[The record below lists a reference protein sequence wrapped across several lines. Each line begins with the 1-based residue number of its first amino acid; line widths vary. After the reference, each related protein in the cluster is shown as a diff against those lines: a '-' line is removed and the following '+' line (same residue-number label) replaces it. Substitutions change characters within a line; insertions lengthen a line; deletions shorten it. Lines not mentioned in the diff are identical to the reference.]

1 MLTAGHYSRIFR
13 GIPQSTPR
21 NPGPRVLSIPSAAAQ
36 HPRATP
42 SCRAATGSISPS
54 QRPSPPAKIINI
66 LSPLPY
72 TLTFESTQKPV
83 PATLTLRSPPIFRHE
98 GFQRSTH
105 TLLASKRESLWR
117 SHEQRRWEE
126 EEEEEEEEMGEL
138 EESEEEE
145 MVGLTSRAN
154 TSPEAGS
161 AGAGKRWVCG
171 ARVEAVM
178 RSKVARLVK
187 PDLLL
192 ALQELQRQ
200 QQWCLATRPLNPSS
214 APPTLPPSRP
224 SAKASSTQFL
234 LTTPSIQALVRMECP
249 PARPPACP
257 PTLRCSPLTAAPHC
271 FPTSRPPCH
280 RHLHFSQVFEHV
292 RTEHW
297 YKPDADLCAH
307 MINCLGLAGR
317 ITDAQ
322 ALFQATEDEDGMPP
336 CSPTYTALL
345 TAHFPS
351 GDYRSGREVLGRM
364 REARVGPYDAAY
376 MILIKTCEA
385 QGDAG
390 AAAERDVVLAEW
402 GQLGLPKPPRR
413 SKKM

>member
-1 MLTAGHYSRIFR
+1 MAGEAVDAV
-13 GIPQSTPR
+13 QELKLAA
-21 NPGPRVLSIPSAAAQ
+21 VLDA
-36 HPRATP
+36 RD
-42 SCRAATGSISPS
+42 
-54 QRPSPPAKIINI
+54 
-66 LSPLPY
+66 
-72 TLTFESTQKPV
+72 
-83 PATLTLRSPPIFRHE
+83 
-98 GFQRSTH
+98 
-105 TLLASKRESLWR
+105 
-117 SHEQRRWEE
+117 EQRRWEE

-145 MVGLTSRAN
+145 KVGLTSAD

-161 AGAGKRWVCG
+161 AGAGAGAGKRWVCG
-171 ARVEAVM
+171 PRVEAVM

-187 PDLLL
+187 PDMLL

-200 QQWCLATRPLNPSS
+200 QQWRLAAR
-214 APPTLPPSRP
+214 
-224 SAKASSTQFL
+224 
-234 LTTPSIQALVRMECP
+234 VRKRVREV
-249 PARPPACP
+249 
-257 PTLRCSPLTAAPHC
+257 T
-271 FPTSRPPCH
+271 
-280 RHLHFSQVFEHV
+280 VFEHV

-297 YKPDADLCAH
+297 YKPDADLCAR

-322 ALFQATEDEDGMPP
+322 ALFRATQDEDGMPP

-345 TAHFPS
+345 AAHCRS
-351 GDYRSGREVLGRM
+351 GDHRSGREVLRRM
-364 REARVGPYDAAY
+364 REAQAGPYDAAY

-390 AAAERDVVLAEW
+390 AAAELKQERDVVLAEW

>member
-1 MLTAGHYSRIFR
+1 MAGEAVDAV
-13 GIPQSTPR
+13 QELKLAA
-21 NPGPRVLSIPSAAAQ
+21 VLDA
-36 HPRATP
+36 RD
-42 SCRAATGSISPS
+42 
-54 QRPSPPAKIINI
+54 
-66 LSPLPY
+66 
-72 TLTFESTQKPV
+72 
-83 PATLTLRSPPIFRHE
+83 
-98 GFQRSTH
+98 
-105 TLLASKRESLWR
+105 
-117 SHEQRRWEE
+117 EQRRWEE

-145 MVGLTSRAN
+145 KVGLTSAD

-161 AGAGKRWVCG
+161 AGAGAGAGKRWVCG
-171 ARVEAVM
+171 PRVEAVM

-187 PDLLL
+187 PDMLL

-200 QQWCLATRPLNPSS
+200 QQWRLAARVRKRVREVTHTIAARFPQQHDSHSSTLMFSPMSFPSLCS
-214 APPTLPPSRP
+214 LPPLTMFSP
-224 SAKASSTQFL
+224 SPHYVLSL
-234 LTTPSIQALVRMECP
+234 PSL
-249 PARPPACP
+249 
-257 PTLRCSPLTAAPHC
+257 CSLPPLTMFSPSPHYVLSLPSLC
-271 FPTSRPPCH
+271 SLPPLTMFSPSPHYVLSLPSLCSLPPPHSAFFSVFHLPHFPTPPCV
-280 RHLHFSQVFEHV
+280 RGSVFEHV

-297 YKPDADLCAH
+297 YKPDADLCAR

-322 ALFQATEDEDGMPP
+322 ALFRATQDEDGMPP

-345 TAHFPS
+345 AAHCRS
-351 GDYRSGREVLGRM
+351 GDHRSGREVLRRM
-364 REARVGPYDAAY
+364 REARAGPYDAAY

-390 AAAERDVVLAEW
+390 AAAELKQERDVVLAEW

>member
-1 MLTAGHYSRIFR
+1 MAGEAVDAV
-13 GIPQSTPR
+13 QELKLAA
-21 NPGPRVLSIPSAAAQ
+21 VLDA
-36 HPRATP
+36 RD
-42 SCRAATGSISPS
+42 
-54 QRPSPPAKIINI
+54 
-66 LSPLPY
+66 
-72 TLTFESTQKPV
+72 
-83 PATLTLRSPPIFRHE
+83 
-98 GFQRSTH
+98 
-105 TLLASKRESLWR
+105 
-117 SHEQRRWEE
+117 EQRRWEE

-145 MVGLTSRAN
+145 KVGLTSAD

-161 AGAGKRWVCG
+161 AGAGAGAGKRWVCG
-171 ARVEAVM
+171 PRVEAVM

-187 PDLLL
+187 PDMLL

-200 QQWCLATRPLNPSS
+200 QQWRLAARVRKRVREVTCLLFC
-214 APPTLPPSRP
+214 LPPPPLSHP
-224 SAKASSTQFL
+224 SL
-234 LTTPSIQALVRMECP
+234 CP
-249 PARPPACP
+249 R
-257 PTLRCSPLTAAPHC
+257 
-271 FPTSRPPCH
+271 
-280 RHLHFSQVFEHV
+280 VFEHV

-297 YKPDADLCAH
+297 YKPDADLCAR

-322 ALFQATEDEDGMPP
+322 ALFRATQDEDGMPP

-345 TAHFPS
+345 AAHCRS
-351 GDYRSGREVLGRM
+351 GDHRSGREVLRRM
-364 REARVGPYDAAY
+364 REARAGPYDAAY

-390 AAAERDVVLAEW
+390 AAAELKQERDVVLAEW

>member
-1 MLTAGHYSRIFR
+1 MAGEAVDAV
-13 GIPQSTPR
+13 QELKLAA
-21 NPGPRVLSIPSAAAQ
+21 VLDA
-36 HPRATP
+36 RD
-42 SCRAATGSISPS
+42 
-54 QRPSPPAKIINI
+54 
-66 LSPLPY
+66 
-72 TLTFESTQKPV
+72 
-83 PATLTLRSPPIFRHE
+83 
-98 GFQRSTH
+98 
-105 TLLASKRESLWR
+105 
-117 SHEQRRWEE
+117 EQRRWEE

-145 MVGLTSRAN
+145 KVGLTSAD

-161 AGAGKRWVCG
+161 AGAGAGKRWVCG
-171 ARVEAVM
+171 PRVEAVM

-187 PDLLL
+187 PDMLL

-200 QQWCLATRPLNPSS
+200 QQWRLAARG
-214 APPTLPPSRP
+214 
-224 SAKASSTQFL
+224 
-234 LTTPSIQALVRMECP
+234 ALVRMECP
-249 PARPPACP
+249 PARP

-271 FPTSRPPCH
+271 FPTSHPPC
-280 RHLHFSQVFEHV
+280 HLHFSQVFEHV

-297 YKPDADLCAH
+297 YKPDADLCAR

-322 ALFQATEDEDGMPP
+322 ALFQATQDEDGMPP

-345 TAHFPS
+345 AAHCRS
-351 GDYRSGREVLGRM
+351 GDHRSGREVLGRM
-364 REARVGPYDAAY
+364 REARAGPYDAAY

-390 AAAERDVVLAEW
+390 AAAELKQERDVVLAEW